1 MRYLLLMALFISGLT
16 IQAREVPYLSG
27 RVVDEVGV
35 LDQETVSY
43 LNNLLKV
50 HEDSTSNQ
58 IAILIIQSLEGEVLE
73 DYSLKVAETWALG
86 QKDKDNGV
94 LLLISLGDRKL
105 RIEVGYGL
113 EGALTDALSSQ
124 IIRNEITPAFRID
137 DYSEG
142 IRAGAEA
149 IIAAIKGEYTADM
162 ASTDFSDM
170 NAEIPWYFRLFM
182 GGIFLIVVGTFTY
195 LALFSKGCSGWGL
208 YVFLIP
214 FYLTFPMFIF
224 GVTVGSVLFLLYFF
238 GFLFLKIFY
247 FKTPAGKKFYDSR
260 ATSIASRSS
269 SSGSGWSSGG
279 SSFSGGGGSFGGGGS
294 SGSW

>member
-1 MRYLLLMALFISGLT
+1 MRYLIIVILLLSGLSL
-16 IQAREVPYLSG
+16 QAREVPYLSG
-27 RVVDEVGV
+27 RVVDEAGV
-35 LDQETVSY
+35 LNHETLNY
-43 LNNLLKV
+43 LNNLLKA

-58 IAILIIQSLEGEVLE
+58 IAVLIIQSLEGEVLE
-73 DYSLKVAETWALG
+73 DYSLRVAETWGLG
-86 QKDKDNGV
+86 QEDRDNGV

-113 EGALTDALSSQ
+113 EGALTDALSNN

-137 DYSEG
+137 DYNEG
-142 IRAGAEA
+142 VRAGTEA
-149 IIAAIKGEYTADM
+149 IIAAIKGEYSAGM
-162 ASTDFSDM
+162 STTDLSDI

-182 GGIFLIVVGTFTY
+182 GLIFCIVVGTFTY
-195 LALFSKGCSGWGL
+195 LALFTKGCFGWGL
-208 YVFLIP
+208 YLFLMP

-224 GVTVGSVLFLLYFF
+224 GTTGGIILFLIYFF
-238 GFLFLKIFY
+238 GFLYLKIFY
-247 FKTPAGKKFYDSR
+247 FKTAAGKILYDSR
-260 ATSIASRSS
+260 ASSIKSSS